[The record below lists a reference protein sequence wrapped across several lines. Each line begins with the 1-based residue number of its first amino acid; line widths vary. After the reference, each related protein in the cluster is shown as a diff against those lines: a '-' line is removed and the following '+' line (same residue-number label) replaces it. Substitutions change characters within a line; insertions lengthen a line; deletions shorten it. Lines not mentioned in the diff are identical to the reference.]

1 MRAQRSFSM
10 FKVRR
15 GGCEEIPLIQGKEQQ
30 LHFAGAAMKR
40 YPRPRIGD
48 LDSSFRLHWLDCNLN
63 KSVQRCDG
71 GVKLS
76 ETQIPTQEKTSF
88 EIVYDAKAE
97 LRTWKLK
104 TRDSRAC
111 FWQYTQTKLNGER
124 FVAFPIIYEIEGS
137 N

>member
-1 MRAQRSFSM
+1 MVVCSNYLD
-10 FKVRR
+10 
-15 GGCEEIPLIQGKEQQ
+15 LISKLIHENCLTKNFLVCLFIYDKTCKGSKIK
-30 LHFAGAAMKR
+30 L
-40 YPRPRIGD
+40 
-48 LDSSFRLHWLDCNLN
+48 RLEDR
-63 KSVQRCDG
+63 KSTDG

-111 FWQYTQTKLNGER
+111 FLQYTQTKLNGER
-124 FVAFPIIYEIEGS
+124 FIPFPITS
-137 N
+137 NYL